1 MDVTRGRLTSLR
13 HRSPVSLALVAL
25 STLLAVAAAFPAA
38 ADPYEELQENQQRQ
52 AQLEAK
58 IGRLNA
64 DADRLSVRVS
74 NADASVADAQAKVE
88 FLDGKLARLNERL
101 DEVRADLE
109 AAQKRMALLTA
120 ELQDILR
127 RLDSRMDAYTD
138 RAVATYKAGPEAY
151 LDGLLSSQ
159 SFSDLIDRYEY
170 VASALTTDSALVE
183 EIDALRA
190 ATERRRTLVEEKQEE
205 IALAKAALEDDR
217 AEIATVR
224 AVRAEILARR
234 RAYLQ
239 EKRSLLADVQSTK
252 AKAQQVLRQLEADS
266 ARIRSLLSG
275 ASSGVAVRGGGQL
288 VWPASGPVTSG
299 YGYRTHPIFG
309 DRRLH
314 TGIDIAAP
322 YGAPVVAADS
332 GVVSYAGVMSGYG
345 NVVVVDHG
353 GGLATVYAHLSSF
366 SVGSGQSVGRGS
378 TIAAVGCTGYC
389 TGTHLHFEVRING
402 STVDPMPYL
411 S

>member
-1 MDVTRGRLTSLR
+1 VRTAVVGIAIA
-13 HRSPVSLALVAL
+13 LAL
-25 STLLAVAAAFPAA
+25 AAALPAA

-52 AQLEAK
+52 AQLQAK
-58 IGRLNA
+58 IGRLEA
-64 DADRLSVRVS
+64 DADRLSTRVH
-74 NADASVADAQAKVE
+74 NADASVASAQAKVD
-88 FLDGKLARLNERL
+88 FLDSKLGRLNRRL

-127 RLDSRMDAYTD
+127 RLDSRMDAYSD
-138 RAVATYKAGPEAY
+138 RAIATYMAGPEAY

-159 SFSDLIDRYEY
+159 SFSDLIDNYEY
-170 VASALTTDSALVE
+170 VASALTTDSTLVE
-183 EIDALRA
+183 EIESLRA
-190 ATERRRTLVEEKQEE
+190 ATERRRNLVEEKEEE
-205 IALAKAALEDDR
+205 IARAKGALEEDK
-217 AEIATVR
+217 AEIASVR
-224 AVRAEILARR
+224 AARAEILQRR
-234 RAYLQ
+234 REYLQ
-239 EKRSLLADVQSTK
+239 EKRGLLSDVQSTK
-252 AKAQQVLRQLEADS
+252 AQTKRVLAQLQEDS

-275 ASSGVAVRGGGQL
+275 GSTGAAVSGGGQL

-309 DRRLH
+309 DQRLH

-366 SVGSGQSVGRGS
+366 AVGSGQSVSRGS

-389 TGTHLHFEVRING
+389 TGTHLHFEVRVNG
-402 STVDPMPYL
+402 GTVDPMPYL